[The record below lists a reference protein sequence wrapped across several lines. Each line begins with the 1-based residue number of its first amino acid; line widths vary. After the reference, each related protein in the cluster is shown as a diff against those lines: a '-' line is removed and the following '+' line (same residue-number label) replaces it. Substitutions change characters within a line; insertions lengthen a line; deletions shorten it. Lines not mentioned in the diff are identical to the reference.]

1 VSASRKLCVKL
12 ELPGSRRR
20 GNGIKGALRK
30 KASAALSRIRE
41 KRDDGQAGFM
51 YLPYDAK
58 IREEIKKAVESLCQ
72 EYDCVV
78 SVADS
83 WQGTG
88 LRAMKNMLDRPFR
101 QAERGIKGGKPVFIC
116 PERPEDAVLAALGG
130 GLDLKRTVFCVSSG
144 LVPERETLAA
154 VKQLLKKVS
163 SVCGRNRCARHFIF
177 MAEKENAVMR
187 AFSQRYGVPFIA
199 TPSNSRGPFCVLSA
213 ACLLPLAA
221 VGYDIAEILRGAS
234 QMDSACMKE
243 NMYGN
248 PALLASA
255 SIYRA
260 LLSGRKKGVM
270 VSAASDHM
278 TALAVWFSRLIGSAL
293 YGNVRYVLA
302 AEYGSVNVAKSAL
315 GSDLFLFLEDEQN
328 GREIKKEG
336 GKAHSSFMF
345 RIIDRDEYSA
355 GQAVYALQ
363 ASASMLAELSGR
375 NIFDTERFKTPNHK

>member
-1 VSASRKLCVKL
+1 
-12 ELPGSRRR
+12 
-20 GNGIKGALRK
+20 
-30 KASAALSRIRE
+30 
-41 KRDDGQAGFM
+41 
-51 YLPYDAK
+51 
-58 IREEIKKAVESLCQ
+58 
-72 EYDCVV
+72 
-78 SVADS
+78 
-83 WQGTG
+83 
-88 LRAMKNMLDRPFR
+88 
-101 QAERGIKGGKPVFIC
+101 
-116 PERPEDAVLAALGG
+116 
-130 GLDLKRTVFCVSSG
+130 
-144 LVPERETLAA
+144 
-154 VKQLLKKVS
+154 
-163 SVCGRNRCARHFIF
+163 
-177 MAEKENAVMR
+177 
-187 AFSQRYGVPFIA
+187 
-199 TPSNSRGPFCVLSA
+199 
-213 ACLLPLAA
+213 
-221 VGYDIAEILRGAS
+221 
-234 QMDSACMKE
+234 
-243 NMYGN
+243 
-248 PALLASA
+248 
-255 SIYRA
+255 A